1 MGIANAITEQA
12 DTRYWSTLP
21 ASISYMKFSLK
32 EGKNKIIMRATRF
45 DHQKERVDTITIDA
59 QKGRTYF
66 EVYNTIKP

>member
-1 MGIANAITEQA
+1 
-12 DTRYWSTLP
+12 
-21 ASISYMKFSLK
+21 
-32 EGKNKIIMRATRF
+32 MRATRF